1 MILIA
6 RTENKKV
13 IYRGNIIKIVII
25 AIKKKIEGY
34 EIEFLKENK

>member
-6 RTENKKV
+6 RTENKKE
-13 IYRGNIIKIVII
+13 IYQGNIIKIVII
-25 AIKKKIEGY
+25 AIKKKLEGY

>member
-6 RTENKKV
+6 RTENKRV
-13 IYRGNIIKIVII
+13 IYQGNIIKIVII
-25 AIKKKIEGY
+25 AIKKKLEGY

>member
-13 IYRGNIIKIVII
+13 IYQGNIIKIVVI
-25 AIKKKIEGY
+25 AIKKKLKGY
-34 EIEFLKENK
+34 EIEFLKE

>member
-6 RTENKKV
+6 KTENEKI
-13 IYRGNIIKIVII
+13 IYQGNIIKIVII
-25 AIKKKIEGY
+25 AIKKKLEGF